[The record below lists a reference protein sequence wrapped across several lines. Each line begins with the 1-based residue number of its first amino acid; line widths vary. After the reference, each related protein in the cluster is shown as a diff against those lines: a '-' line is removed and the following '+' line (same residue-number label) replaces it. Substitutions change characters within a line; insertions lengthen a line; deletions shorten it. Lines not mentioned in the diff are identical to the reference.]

1 MLINFGKLI
10 YRFRL
15 WFFIFGILCMAGG
28 AVYASGIFNDL
39 VDNGF
44 NVPNS
49 QSQRADIIVNK
60 DFSGNQDSLILLF
73 SSKKLVYTQSAY
85 KQAAERIIAKIASL
99 PIVTGTNSFYAKGGE
114 QFVSNNPHLTYALV
128 GLRGNIDQQANDIT
142 QIQPLIKSKTLSVG
156 LGGSAVTDNQL
167 SRYIQKDLAI
177 AEKYSFPIVALLL
190 ILIFGSLVAASL
202 PLGLGLYGVIGA
214 LVISRLVTIA
224 IPVSVYVLDIVG
236 LLGLGLGID
245 YSLFIVNRYREELK
259 LHVNNQELA
268 LCRTMATAGRTV
280 IFSGLTVMIAV
291 SGLILFPIGYIRSMG
306 IGGAAAVLIAVI
318 GSLLFLPA
326 ILALLG
332 PKVNA
337 LQVSNI
343 IPKRYRMQESKK
355 GNIWKLIVDKVIKY
369 PLLTI
374 VITLALLLLAGL
386 PFLHVQFTSSNYNVL
401 PKNSSAR
408 VVANSL
414 SKNFKYSNLSPIN
427 LVIPLKEIN
436 NRIYAMAYI
445 NKIISLNGVKGLG
458 EIRENS
464 GYLFLEVIP
473 KNNQSS
479 QNENLVKTIRS
490 INVKGIRAMV
500 GGNSADLLDQITLIE
515 HDGIYVG
522 IIVIV
527 SMMILLYMLLGSIV
541 IPLKTIIL
549 TALSLSAA
557 FGVLVWIFQD
567 GHLAS
572 ILGFTKLNGLDAS
585 QMVIIFSLAFGLS
598 MDYATFLFSRIRENF
613 SQHADMT
620 QAITWGVQ
628 KTGKIITT
636 AAILLLVVIGSFAS
650 GEVVSMKEVSIGLI
664 VAVLVDVFVVRLVL
678 VPASMKLLGKYNWWL
693 PKPLIILRD
702 KLKLHDFY

>member
-1 MLINFGKLI
+1 MLFTFGKLI

-15 WFFIFGILCMAGG
+15 WFFIFGLLCMAGG
-28 AVYASGIFNDL
+28 AVYASGIFNNL
-39 VDNGF
+39 VDSGF

-49 QSQRADIIVNK
+49 QSERVDNIVNK
-60 DFSGNQDSLILLF
+60 DFGGNQDSLILLF
-73 SSKKLVYTQSAY
+73 SSKKLDYTQPAY
-85 KQAAERIIAKIASL
+85 KQAAEKIMVKIASL
-99 PIVTGTNSFYAKGGE
+99 PIVTGTNSFYLKGSE
-114 QFVSNNPHLTYALV
+114 QFVSNDPHLTYALV
-128 GLRGNIDQQANDIT
+128 GLRGNEDQQANDIA
-142 QIQPLIKSKTLSVG
+142 QIQSLVKSKTLSVS
-156 LGGSAVTDNQL
+156 LGGSAVTNNQL
-167 SRYIQKDLAI
+167 SSYIQKDLAI
-177 AEKYSFPIVALLL
+177 AEKYSFPIVAILL

-224 IPVSVYVLDIVG
+224 IPMSVYVLDIVG

-259 LHVNNQELA
+259 LHVDNQELA

-291 SGLILFPIGYIRSMG
+291 AGLILFPIGYIRSMG

-332 PKVNA
+332 LKVNA
-337 LQVSNI
+337 LHVSNI
-343 IPKRYRMQESKK
+343 IPKRYRLEEDKK
-355 GNIWKLIVDKVIKY
+355 GNIWKWIVDRVIKY

-374 VITLALLLLAGL
+374 VVTLALLLLAGI
-386 PFLHVQFTSSNYNVL
+386 PFLHVQFTSSNYDVL

-414 SKNFKYSNLSPIN
+414 AKNFKYGNLAPLDLI
-427 LVIPLKEIN
+427 IPLKEIN
-436 NRIYAMAYI
+436 GRLSATAYV
-445 NKIISLNGVKGLG
+445 NKILSLKGVKALG
-458 EIRENS
+458 GVMENS

-490 INVKGIRAMV
+490 IKVDGIRAMV
-500 GGNSADLLDQITLIE
+500 GGNSADLLDQINLIE
-515 HDGIYVG
+515 HDGIYAG

-527 SMMILLYMLLGSIV
+527 SMMILLYLLLGSII

-549 TALSLSAA
+549 TTLSLAAA

-572 ILGFTKLNGLDAS
+572 MLGFTKLNGLDAS
-585 QMVIIFSLAFGLS
+585 QLVIIFSLAFGLS

-613 SQHADMT
+613 SEYADMT
-620 QAITWGVQ
+620 RAITWGVQ

-636 AAILLLVVIGSFAS
+636 AAILLLAVIGSFAS
-650 GEVVSMKEVSIGLI
+650 GQVISMKEVAIGLI